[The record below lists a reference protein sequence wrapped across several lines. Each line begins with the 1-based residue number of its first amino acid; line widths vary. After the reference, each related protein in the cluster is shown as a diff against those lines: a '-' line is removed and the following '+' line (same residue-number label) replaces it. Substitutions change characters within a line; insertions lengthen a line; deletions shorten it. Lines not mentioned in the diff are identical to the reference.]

1 MSRVLLVA
9 LEEGKVVAKCLAAKV
24 GISALERLPGGGVR
38 LVCMSTDGAA
48 QMSRKLKRNLIDGEV
63 ERQRHRPASPLW

>member
-9 LEEGKVVAKCLAAKV
+9 LEEGEVVAKCLAAKV

-48 QMSRKLKRNLIDGEV
+48 QMSRKLKRILIDGEV